1 MNDEICRIVPNN
13 LQGETYGGTIMAA
26 TSRKDSKG
34 RKLHTGESQ
43 RNDGIY
49 LYRYTD
55 AYTGKRTSVYANDL
69 PELRRKEK
77 AIAKDIDDNILTDA
91 STKNLTLNTLFERY
105 LGIIVIDDGT
115 KINYQNMWNIH
126 VRDTIGNIKVVN
138 LRASHIMSL
147 YSGMSNDKYA
157 HNTIKYIHLMIF
169 PALEMA
175 VDDDIIRKNPSK
187 NALSS
192 EYGEESKKKE
202 ALDLSEQERLLNFMN
217 GSKIY
222 RKYIPLITIMSETAL
237 RCGELIGIT
246 FNDIDFK
253 NKELRIDHQLTY
265 KNYKDGNGCMF
276 RIKKPK
282 TKAGIRTI
290 PLTDR
295 ACDAFREQ
303 RKQNFQ
309 AGIFCTFEI
318 EGVTDFVFLTKN
330 GRPMMPSALNNVLYN
345 IVRNYNSCTDGT
357 QTIEQFSSHVMRHT
371 GCTNM
376 ARAGVNVKATQYV
389 MGHAHSDVTMDVYN
403 HLNNKT
409 DVKLEF
415 SKFEKNGTKMVQ

>member
-1 MNDEICRIVPNN
+1 MTTV
-13 LQGETYGGTIMAA
+13 
-26 TSRKDSKG
+26 SRKDSKG

-43 RNDGIY
+43 RKDGIY

-55 AYTGKRTSVYANDL
+55 AYTGKRISIYANDL

-77 AIAKDIDDNILTDA
+77 AIAKDIDDNILTDV
-91 STKNLTLNTLFERY
+91 SIKNLTLNTLFERY
-105 LGIIVIDDGT
+105 LSINVIDDVT
-115 KINYQNMWNIH
+115 KVNYQNMWNIH
-126 VRDTIGNIKVVN
+126 VKNTIGNIKVVN
-138 LRASHIMSL
+138 LKASHIMSL
-147 YSGMSNDKYA
+147 YSGMSKEKYA

-175 VDDDIIRKNPSK
+175 VDDDIIRKNPAK
-187 NALSS
+187 NALSP
-192 EYGEESKKKE
+192 EYGEEPRKKE
-202 ALDLSEQERLLNFMN
+202 ALGLSEQEKLLDFMN
-217 GSKIY
+217 RSNVY
-222 RKYIPLITIMSETAL
+222 RKYIPLIIIMSETAL

-246 FNDIDFK
+246 FNDVDLK
-253 NKELRIDHQLTY
+253 NKELHINHQLTY

-276 RIKKPK
+276 RIKQPK
-282 TKAGIRTI
+282 SKAGIRTI

-295 ACDAFREQ
+295 ACEAFREQ
-303 RKQNFQ
+303 KKQNFQ

-318 EGVTDFVFLTKN
+318 EGVSDFVFLTKN
-330 GRPMMPSALNNVLYN
+330 GRPMMPSALNSVLYN
-345 IVRNYNSCTDGT
+345 IVRNYNSYAGNGE
-357 QTIEQFSSHVMRHT
+357 TIEQFSSHVMRHT

-376 ARAGVNVKATQYV
+376 ARAGINVKATQYV

>member
-1 MNDEICRIVPNN
+1 MTDEICRIVPNS
-13 LQGETYGGTIMAA
+13 LQREAYGGAIMAA

-43 RNDGIY
+43 RKDGIY

-77 AIAKDIDDNILTDA
+77 AIAKDIDDNILTDI

-175 VDDDIIRKNPSK
+175 VDDDIIRKNPAK

-192 EYGEESKKKE
+192 EYGEEPKKKE
-202 ALDLSEQERLLNFMN
+202 ALEVSEQERLLDFMN
-217 GSKIY
+217 KSNIY

-253 NKELRIDHQLTY
+253 NKELHIDHQLTY

-318 EGVTDFVFLTKN
+318 EGITDFVFLTKN
-330 GRPMMPSALNNVLYN
+330 GRPMMPNALNNVLYN
-345 IVRNYNSCTDGT
+345 IVKNYNSCTDGT